1 MVLCSSCGCEAP
13 EGSRFCPSCAAP
25 LGSDQG
31 PVTQTT
37 VPTAAARRSAAA
49 SSAQGLMTSS
59 DSFDEARFLA
69 DCLRLGKQ
77 LLLQRHIHSAVSVS
91 KVLFQTALRLADNRR
106 LLEPGPADL
115 AARRAAFA
123 QEVREVLRPVHA
135 IDAIAASRRAGFIR

>member
-1 MVLCSSCGCEAP
+1 MRPFLESYQVVSESL
-13 EGSRFCPSCAAP
+13 
-25 LGSDQG
+25 
-31 PVTQTT
+31 
-37 VPTAAARRSAAA
+37 ARR
-49 SSAQGLMTSS
+49 GPELP
-59 DSFDEARFLA
+59 FDESRFLA

-77 LLLQRHIHSAVSVS
+77 LLLQRHIHSAASVS

-123 QEVREVLRPVHA
+123 QEVREVLRRVHA